1 MRPTPAHEHGSSDQG
16 WCSVNTVDG
25 CVVVTASGRF
35 AANDYDRVRDALTIA
50 GTFAN
55 RIVLDV
61 TDVRSMEP
69 TMFGMLI
76 GHLLRMRKESV
87 AICLVGPLTGVHQG
101 VDATL
106 LDNTFDSYSTVD
118 DAVSALQEPPPA
130 R

>member
-25 CVVVTASGRF
+25 CAVVTASGRF
-35 AANDYDRVRDALTIA
+35 AANDYDRFRDALTVA

-76 GHLLRMRKESV
+76 GLLLNLRRESM
-87 AICLVGPLTGVHQG
+87 AICLVGPSAGVHQG

-106 LDNTFDSYSTVD
+106 LDTTFDAYRRVD
-118 DAVSALQEPPPA
+118 DAVAALQEPPA